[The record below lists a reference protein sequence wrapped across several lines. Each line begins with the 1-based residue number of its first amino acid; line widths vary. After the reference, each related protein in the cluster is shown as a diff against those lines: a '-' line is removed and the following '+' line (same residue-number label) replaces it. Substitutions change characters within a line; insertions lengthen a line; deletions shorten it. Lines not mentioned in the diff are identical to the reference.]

1 MILLG
6 GQTIDIHSLQEHA
19 ELLSQWK
26 QYVTPNANLLLYG
39 CDVGQGSQGQ
49 EFVDHLNAVTN
60 LNTFASINK
69 TGNSVLG
76 GDWILEYASANLN
89 QFTPVFDETIT
100 FKYQYALTAPADT
113 NWTGVT
119 DTTFVA
125 SGVGTDFV
133 QATDVNSSGWDIS
146 VQGTG
151 LGGGDAVAVKGFAND
166 GDNGADGS
174 VASGGSNGD
183 AFVIGDES
191 TDMQDF
197 IQHID
202 VKSNNG
208 SSFNLD
214 SVRAS
219 AIFKQSGPTADLSLR
234 ALDSGGNPSG
244 SPVTLSSISFTMDEY
259 GWRQFNVS
267 ANTDFDGIY
276 GFRISISANAAGIG
290 VDDIDISTAA
300 NVAPTISNLDGDSV
314 TFTEGGTAVSL
325 DSGTTLSITD
335 GDSADF
341 NGGTLTVTVVAN
353 QDSTEDQLTFDTSGS
368 VFLSGTTSGSN
379 VSVSSTVIGTLGNT
393 IAAGNTLTVN
403 LNASANPTNTTT
415 LLQAARYQNTDTVE
429 PSTNTRTVRV
439 TVNDG
444 DGGTSSNNEITL
456 TVIGVNDEPT
466 FSATGINPTFQSSG
480 SAVTLFNSASAST
493 VESGQN
499 FTGFTVTVTN
509 VNDTGNEVLNADGTN
524 ITLDNGQSGP
534 TATNSLN
541 YNVSKS
547 GSTATVTFSG
557 GTVSAANINTLIN
570 GITYKNNS
578 GTATV
583 TSRVVSITS
592 ISDNGGTANGGV
604 DTKSLTGITSTVT
617 INNAPVI
624 TEGNSIDRTIVED
637 MSLSFT
643 LNATDANN
651 DTLTWS
657 ITSQGSKGTASAS
670 GTGISKSISY
680 SPNSN
685 QNGNDSFTVQV
696 SDGNGGTSTIVV
708 NVTITSVNDAPVA
721 NNQSVNIN
729 ERSSVVVTLTGS
741 DVDSSSLTF
750 ALSGNPSN
758 GTLTEFNASAR
769 TVRYTPNVPFT
780 GSDSFTFSVSDGSL
794 SSSAAVTINV
804 IDINDPPTAISSSV
818 TAFRDEKNTIIL
830 KGTDPESDHL
840 IMEIVSGPANGTLSP
855 VNVNNNSVVYTP
867 KPGYTGSDTFTFTAR
882 DSQFTSSAATVT
894 ITVAER
900 PTPTPTSTSTPTST
914 ATPTET
920 NTPSPIPTED
930 PDATPTDTPTET
942 STPSPTETAT
952 QTLTPTVT
960 PTFTPRPGNNRPVLI
975 TSPSSQ
981 NLKMIVNL
989 GGLLQLAI
997 QATDSDKDDLMVSYL
1012 GNIPKVNSLFNPPGF
1027 LLSFIE
1033 LDTATVGDKVLVITV
1048 TDFSDPVS
1056 ITINYT
1062 VVDPSLFTPTPS
1074 PTPTIEPSPTASPT
1088 IAPIVDHIVDIDVS
1102 DGKGTYEIHD
1112 EIPNF
1117 ITASIVVSDISS
1129 IQPVNGTI
1137 ARVIEGGR
1145 QYLTYTPTFGFN
1157 GTENVKF
1164 IIQGFSRPSEFTVQI
1179 NVTGTYPTP
1188 TATATNVPSPSP
1200 IPSPS
1205 STPTPTA
1212 TNTSSVV
1219 VPPTATPVNISGSI
1233 DLTGS
1238 TVSVRDFVRSTKD
1251 LSGSTDF
1258 DFNNQRGLTIAWNFT
1273 NTDLTTIREYHV
1285 YIRVNEETRFKF
1297 LGKTTN
1303 TQIDWSPGNSDIIG
1317 IFRSGPQFGN
1327 TYSFIVYGSTVSGT
1341 PRFLGPISKSG
1352 PVQYGAGSELRS
1364 DLLTFDF
1371 GKVNFKS
1378 AITVTD
1384 DLLSTADLV
1393 GNQDTDLI
1401 GDEALVIRWNIDELN
1416 GNINNAS
1423 IRETHVFA
1431 SVDSAP
1437 LHYVGRTDSGSDT
1450 FYELRSGND
1459 NIVTNQFAAGPQ
1471 SGSAYR
1477 FALYFIMDERDENAR
1492 FKKFGPLYAN
1502 ADVTFHS
1509 SNTLIEETPTPS
1521 PTATATATATPTPT
1535 QTPTPTPLAAVDV
1548 DEIVLAQGAGGD
1560 NRILHRNFADNDTP
1574 HVKNGI
1580 IRNYKAIGPPSLS
1593 AWGGGSGRTT
1603 YFSLGDVDND
1613 GDVDIVNTFGT
1624 VTKEDAA
1631 YPNMM
1636 VAIDISTKQLIGHA
1650 RHTFRS
1656 TGSLDYKKG
1665 ELRTAVGD
1673 FKVDGENLIAVA
1685 QGFGSEIGLV
1695 RLYKFTGLTAPNAWA
1710 YDGQFQPLDNVP
1722 TANNAN
1728 GGVTLAAGDVDG
1740 DGKDELLAGQTN
1752 SDTSLTQ
1759 FTVLDIDET
1768 GNNPSRRNFT
1778 AFQDGFRGQGGIELC
1793 VADLNGD
1800 GIKEIVAAS
1809 KGKRGGD
1816 AGSLLN
1822 VIRPVVAGNTIT
1834 GYVRPANALQQ
1845 VVGDPSGNNPNGGL
1859 YIAAGEFDGNTSN
1872 GDEII
1877 IGSGEGAPQSFYRIL
1892 KINYDPDEGDNG
1904 TVTGFTFLIGPPQNL
1919 NFVQPAFIGNENP
1932 SSGATIVGAANIQ

>member
-1 MILLG
+1 MAKRNSHIITSFVPAVSFFVFLFNFYCVQSTFAQTRLDNSSTVGGYVHADQYQSSKTRNGKAIVLIDQNLDDWQVLADSILPGNIVEIIGAANSPLQQITSLLHLRSLNEPVIDSIHIISHGKSGMVLLG

-49 EFVDHLNAVTN
+49 EFVDHLNTVTN

-76 GDWILEYASANLN
+76 GDWILEYASTNLN

-113 NWTGVT
+113 DWTGVT

-244 SPVTLSSISFTMDEY
+244 SPVTFSSISFTMDEY

-290 VDDIDISTAA
+290 IDDIDISTAA

-335 GDSADF
+335 GDSADY

-368 VFLSGTTSGSN
+368 VSLSGMTSGSN

-509 VNDTGNEVLNADGTN
+509 VNDTGNEVLNADGIN
-524 ITLDNGQSGP
+524 ITLDNGQSGT

-570 GITYKNNS
+570 GITYENNS

-592 ISDNGGTANGGV
+592 ISDNGGTSNGGV
-604 DTKSLTGITSTVT
+604 DTKSLTGITSTIA

-624 TEGNSIDRTIVED
+624 TEGNSIARTIDED
-637 MSLSFT
+637 MSLSLT

-680 SPNSN
+680 APNSN

-696 SDGNGGTSTIVV
+696 SDGNGGTATIVV
-708 NVTITSVNDAPVA
+708 NVTITPVNDAPVA
-721 NNQSVNIN
+721 NNQSVNVD

-750 ALSGNPSN
+750 TLSGNPSN

-780 GSDSFTFSVSDGSL
+780 GSDSFIFSVSDGSL

-830 KGTDPESDHL
+830 KGTDPESDNL
-840 IMEIVSGPANGTLSP
+840 IMQISSGPANGTLSSI
-855 VNVNNNSVVYTP
+855 NVNNNSVVYTP
-867 KPGYTGSDTFTFTAR
+867 NPGYTGSDTFTFTAR

-900 PTPTPTSTSTPTST
+900 PTPTPIPTQTPTATVTST
-914 ATPTET
+914 AT
-920 NTPSPIPTED
+920 NTPTPVPSPTPILVPDIIVEIDVSIDTNDANREIYRGIVSNASEEFFIKENTISPNNGFLLSFTELFD
-930 PDATPTDTPTET
+930 NGMNYYVLIYHPNTGFLGVDFVRVRKLNDTVET
-942 STPSPTETAT
+942 IIQINVIDSRIVTPSPTPSPVTPTAT
-952 QTLTPTVT
+952 PT

-975 TSPSSQ
+975 TIPSLQ

-997 QATDSDKDDLMVSYL
+997 QATDSDKDVLMVSYL
-1012 GNIPKVNSLFNPPGF
+1012 GNIPKVNSLLNPPGF
-1027 LLSFIE
+1027 LLSFIK
-1033 LDTATVGDKVLVITV
+1033 LDTATVGDKELVITV
-1048 TDFSDPVS
+1048 TDLSDPVS
-1056 ITINYT
+1056 ITVNYT

-1074 PTPTIEPSPTASPT
+1074 QTPTIEPSPTASPT
-1088 IAPIVDHIVDIDVS
+1088 FAPIVDRIVDIDVS
-1102 DGKGTYEIHD
+1102 DGKGTYEIYD

-1117 ITASIVVSDISS
+1117 LTFSIVLSDISS

-1137 ARVIEGGR
+1137 ARVIGGGR
-1145 QYLTYTPTFGFN
+1145 QYLTYTPPFGFN
-1157 GTENVKF
+1157 GTENVTF
-1164 IIQGFSRPSEFTVQI
+1164 ILSGTSAASEFTVQI

-1205 STPTPTA
+1205 PTNTPITVPTA
-1212 TNTSSVV
+1212 
-1219 VPPTATPVNISGSI
+1219 
-1233 DLTGS
+1233 
-1238 TVSVRDFVRSTKD
+1238 
-1251 LSGSTDF
+1251 
-1258 DFNNQRGLTIAWNFT
+1258 
-1273 NTDLTTIREYHV
+1273 
-1285 YIRVNEETRFKF
+1285 
-1297 LGKTTN
+1297 
-1303 TQIDWSPGNSDIIG
+1303 
-1317 IFRSGPQFGN
+1317 
-1327 TYSFIVYGSTVSGT
+1327 
-1341 PRFLGPISKSG
+1341 
-1352 PVQYGAGSELRS
+1352 
-1364 DLLTFDF
+1364 
-1371 GKVNFKS
+1371 
-1378 AITVTD
+1378 
-1384 DLLSTADLV
+1384 
-1393 GNQDTDLI
+1393 
-1401 GDEALVIRWNIDELN
+1401 
-1416 GNINNAS
+1416 
-1423 IRETHVFA
+1423 
-1431 SVDSAP
+1431 
-1437 LHYVGRTDSGSDT
+1437 
-1450 FYELRSGND
+1450 
-1459 NIVTNQFAAGPQ
+1459 
-1471 SGSAYR
+1471 
-1477 FALYFIMDERDENAR
+1477 
-1492 FKKFGPLYAN
+1492 
-1502 ADVTFHS
+1502 
-1509 SNTLIEETPTPS
+1509 
-1521 PTATATATATPTPT
+1521 TPT
-1535 QTPTPTPLAAVDV
+1535 QTPTPTPTAAVDV
-1548 DEIVLAQGAGGD
+1548 DEFVLAQGAGG
-1560 NRILHRNFADNDTP
+1560 NNKIQFRNFAANHPTLA
-1574 HVKNGI
+1574 KNQI
-1580 IRNYKAIGPPSLS
+1580 IS
-1593 AWGGGSGRTT
+1593 ASSYGSSNAVFRSDVGGGTGRAS

-1613 GDVDIVNTFGT
+1613 GDVDIVDSFGKVTVQDATF
-1624 VTKEDAA
+1624 
-1631 YPNMM
+1631 PNMFI
-1636 VAIDISTKQLIGHA
+1636 ARDLKTKLPIGSSINA
-1650 RHTFRS
+1650 FRP
-1656 TGSLDYKKG
+1656 DRYIHG

-1673 FKVDGENLIAVA
+1673 FKENGTNLIAVA
-1685 QGFGSEIGLV
+1685 QGFGSTHGLV
-1695 RLYKFTGLTAPNAWA
+1695 RLFKYTGLPAPRAWEIV
-1710 YDGQFQPLDNVP
+1710 GQFQPLDDAP
-1722 TANNAN
+1722 TARNAN

-1752 SDTSLTQ
+1752 SETSLTQ
-1759 FTVLDIDET
+1759 FTVLDIDST
-1768 GNNPSRRNFT
+1768 GSLPERRNFT
-1778 AFQDGFRGQGGIELC
+1778 AFSVGSRGDGGVELC

-1845 VVGDPSGNNPNGGL
+1845 VVGDTSGNNPNGGL
-1859 YIAAGEFDGNTSN
+1859 YIAAGEFDGNTRN

-1877 IGSGEGAPQSFYRIL
+1877 IGSGEGAPESFYRIL
-1892 KINYDPDEGDNG
+1892 KINYAPNEGESG
-1904 TVTGFTFLIGPPQNL
+1904 TVTGFTFLFGPPKNL
-1919 NFVQPAFIGNENP
+1919 DFVQPAFTGTENP
-1932 SSGATIVGAANIQ
+1932 SSGAVYVGAVNVQ